1 MRAVQVR
8 RAVATLTEAGPGPD
22 SRRSGRLQRRRQRL
36 LSVAVGAVVVALD
49 QVTKSWALS
58 ALEDGRTIHVV
69 WTLQLNLTF
78 NKGVAFGLGKGSTSV
93 IALIGVVVLV
103 LLATLGRAGITN
115 RLQAVA
121 VGLVLGGAA
130 GNMADR
136 LFRHHG
142 GAVIDFIDLQWWPV
156 FNVADSAIT
165 CGAVLLV
172 VSGLLQG
179 RDASH
184 TH

>member
-1 MRAVQVR
+1 MQVR
-8 RAVATLTEAGPGPD
+8 RAVTALTVRPG
-22 SRRSGRLQRRRQRL
+22 SRPWLRKRRHT
-36 LSVAVGAVVVALD
+36 VIAAAVGSAVVALD
-49 QVTKSWALS
+49 QVTKTWALHH
-58 ALEDGRTIHVV
+58 LDNGHTIHIVGS
-69 WTLQLNLTF
+69 LQLNLTF
-78 NKGVAFGLGKGSTSV
+78 NPGVAFGLGKGSTSV

-103 LLATLGRAGITN
+103 LLATVGRAGITN

-121 VGLVLGGAA
+121 VALVLGGAV

-136 LFRHHG
+136 LVRHHH

-172 VSGLLQG
+172 LSGLLHG
-179 RDASH
+179 RTHSH
-184 TH
+184 